1 MGRILFIHQSA
12 DLYGSDKTLLVL
24 VQDFQKSLHT
34 PIVVLPEYGPLYDA
48 LEESGVQVWIMPVIK
63 ISRKMFTIKNL
74 FLLPF
79 QVVSALIKLNK
90 KAKGID
96 LIYSNTLAVLLG
108 FIFAKLKRKKHIWH
122 IHEIIKYPPLVTKI
136 FGTLISSKTNTA
148 IIFNSE
154 ATKKYWEEQINTRT
168 INSFCVWNGLDK
180 PPLDIMPSEVKKI
193 RSQDFDAK
201 ENDIVFGL
209 VGRINRLKGHHLL
222 LEAFENILEKHKN
235 IKLIFVGSPPPNQDE
250 YLTNLIDT
258 IKTKGLTGKV
268 KILPFQKNIWEI
280 WQSLDVAVV
289 PSTEPESFGLVAIE
303 AMLCKKPVIASDFG
317 GLKEIVVNKETGL
330 LFEPSNQKSL
340 ANAMQFLIDSS
351 ELRQTFGNNGYERA
365 IRLFT
370 LKEYTQKIKS
380 ICEKY

>member
-1 MGRILFIHQSA
+1 MKNILFIHQSA
-12 DLYGSDKTLLVL
+12 ELYGSDKTLLVL
-24 VQDFQKSLHT
+24 VKDFKESSIN
-34 PIVVLPEYGPLYDA
+34 PIVILPETGPLHAA
-48 LEESGVQVWIMPVIK
+48 LTEFGIEVWTMPVVK
-63 ISRKMFTIKNL
+63 ISRKMFSLKNL
-74 FLLPF
+74 ILLPF
-79 QVVSALIKLNK
+79 QIISSLYKLNK
-90 KAKGID
+90 IAKSVD

-108 FIFAKLKRKKHIWH
+108 FLFAKFKGKNHIWH
-122 IHEIIKYPPLVTKI
+122 IHEIIENPPLVTKI
-136 FGTLISSKTNTA
+136 FRTLISSKTNTA

-154 ATKKYWEEQINTRT
+154 ATKKYWEEQLNKKT

-180 PPLDIMPSEVKKI
+180 PAIDIMPAEVKQI

-222 LEAFENILEKHKN
+222 LEAFENLLENHKN

-250 YLTNLIDT
+250 YLTNLVDT
-258 IKTKGLTGKV
+258 INTKGLTGKV

-303 AMLCKKPVIASDFG
+303 AMLCKKPVIASDLG
-317 GLKEIVVNKETGL
+317 GLKEIVVNNETGL

-340 ANAMQFLIDSS
+340 ANAMQFLIEYP
-351 ELRQTFGNNGYERA
+351 ELRETFGNNGYERS
-365 IRLFT
+365 IKLFT

-380 ICEKY
+380 ICEQY